1 MARATSDMNA
11 VRMMLST
18 SISFTL
24 DAIVFFGL
32 ALVIML
38 NIDATLTL
46 YALLSYPVLVSGV
59 HPRARQASPQES

>member
-24 DAIVFFGL
+24 DAIVFFGF
-32 ALVIML
+32 ALIIML
-38 NIDATLTL
+38 NIDVTLTL
-46 YALLSYPVLVSGV
+46 YALLPYPVLAGIN
-59 HPRARQASPQES
+59 PRTRYASSQKP